1 MGHRHC
7 VNRLDA
13 HLEGALP
20 RRVDRQ
26 VERHLDRC
34 PECRAVA
41 DQRARVLLAARSVHS
56 RPAATAVVMRP
67 RGVSGRLVVSVL
79 VLTLLAGGVL
89 TALWLV
95 GAPDQGRRPADGQSG
110 TALEVAPA
118 AAGEV
123 EDAVEHV
130 EWLRAHGWT
139 APALYAA
146 GLRPLSV
153 DAAREGETARVNVAW
168 GRGEPLVSV
177 RECRGGQDR
186 VRTACAERGAVG
198 LGPERTLPVGVAY
211 RITEGTDRRWT
222 ALLTTPEAAYRVDA
236 DVPRGQAEAL
246 LTQVVVA
253 ERSGLT
259 DPPDEDVLGER
270 LERGLERL
278 LGEAGG
284 PTD

>member
-7 VNRLDA
+7 VTRLDA

-20 RRVDRQ
+20 RRLDRR

-56 RPAATAVVMRP
+56 RPAATAAVMRP

-79 VLTLLAGGVL
+79 ALTLLMGGVL

-95 GAPDQGRRPADGQSG
+95 GAPDPALRQAGVQAG
-110 TALEVAPA
+110 APVLEAAPA
-118 AAGEV
+118 VAGEE
-123 EDAVEHV
+123 EDAAERV
-130 EWLRAHGWT
+130 EWLREHGWT
-139 APALYAA
+139 APSLYAG
-146 GLRPLSV
+146 GLRPLTV
-153 DAAREGETARVNVAW
+153 EAAHESDTARVTVAW
-168 GRGEPLVSV
+168 GRGAPLVTV
-177 RECRGGQDR
+177 RECRGGQER
-186 VRTACAERGAVG
+186 ARAGCAQSGAAG
-198 LGPERTLPVGVAY
+198 LGPEQALPVGVAY
-211 RITEGTDRRWT
+211 RITEGADRPWT
-222 ALLTTPEAAYRVDA
+222 AVLTTPEAAYRVDA
-236 DVPRGQAEAL
+236 DLPRGQAEAL

-259 DPPDEDVLGER
+259 EPPDDDALGER

-278 LGEAGG
+278 LGAG
-284 PTD
+284 PADR

>member
-7 VNRLDA
+7 VTRLDA

-20 RRVDRQ
+20 RRLDRR

-56 RPAATAVVMRP
+56 RPAATAAVMRP

-79 VLTLLAGGVL
+79 ALTLLMGGVL

-95 GAPDQGRRPADGQSG
+95 GAPDPTLRQVGVQAG
-110 TALEVAPA
+110 APVVEA
-118 AAGEV
+118 APVGEGEE
-123 EDAVEHV
+123 EDAAERV
-130 EWLRAHGWT
+130 EWLREHGWT
-139 APALYAA
+139 APSLYAG
-146 GLRPLSV
+146 GLRPLTV
-153 DAAREGETARVNVAW
+153 DAAHEADTARVTVAW
-168 GRGEPLVSV
+168 GRGAPLVTV
-177 RECRGGQDR
+177 RER
-186 VRTACAERGAVG
+186 VRTGCAQSGAEG
-198 LGPERTLPVGVAY
+198 LGPQQALPVGVAY
-211 RITEGTDRRWT
+211 RITEGTDRPWT
-222 ALLTTPEAAYRVDA
+222 AVLTTPEAAYRVDA
-236 DVPRGQAEAL
+236 DLPRGQAEAL

-259 DPPDEDVLGER
+259 EPPDDDALGER

-278 LGEAGG
+278 LGVGLAVR
-284 PTD
+284 

>member
-1 MGHRHC
+1 MGHRQC
-7 VNRLDA
+7 VSRLDA

-20 RRVDRQ
+20 RRLDRR
-26 VERHLDRC
+26 VEHHLRRC

-41 DQRARVLLAARSVHS
+41 DQRARVLLAARSIHS
-56 RPAATAVVMRP
+56 RPAATAAVMRP

-79 VLTLLAGGVL
+79 VLTLLVGGL
-89 TALWLV
+89 LAALWLV
-95 GAPDQGRRPADGQSG
+95 GAPDQGRQAADGPAG
-110 TALEVAPA
+110 AGLEVSPA

-153 DAAREGETARVNVAW
+153 DAAREGETARVSVAW

-186 VRTACAERGAVG
+186 MRTACAERGAVG

-253 ERSGLT
+253 ERSGLAE
-259 DPPDEDVLGER
+259 PPHEDVLGER